1 MKTLGLRISG
11 DSSAATSTGD
21 GASAHMVH
29 PYDSAGIEAESVPEL
44 TFRAHPSYHN
54 HSEVSL
60 RI

>member
-1 MKTLGLRISG
+1 
-11 DSSAATSTGD
+11 
-21 GASAHMVH
+21 MVH